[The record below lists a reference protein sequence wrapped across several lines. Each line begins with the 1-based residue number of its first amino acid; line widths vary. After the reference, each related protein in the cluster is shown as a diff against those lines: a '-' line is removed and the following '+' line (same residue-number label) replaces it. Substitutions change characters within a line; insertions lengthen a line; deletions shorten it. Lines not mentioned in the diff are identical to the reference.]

1 MKVDNSIIYSVRWDN
16 LASNSYLYGSSIS
29 FEPDGTVKFSNLL
42 MPPGQI
48 IRKWQSDVNYQMTRH
63 EPQLPV
69 LEEGEKYEI
78 RSYVCYKPEGSVKLR
93 FRFVD
98 RQGEEVGTVIIDEPT
113 AELECPKGAFAYE
126 LELIN
131 AGAKE
136 LIFHHIEIQ
145 KKSKA
150 KKNVRIIDSDSCL
163 YVIVLEPTGG
173 SYIVPQERILLRF
186 RNRVI
191 LTCEG
196 ADAIALNSSVTDEL
210 QMDIRQ
216 EEIAVIGYGEK
227 SNESAAKLANR
238 LGQNVKLYTYG
249 SPSRKLKG
257 RLENIVYGKDK
268 GQKSDPV
275 SSLMEPLSDKT
286 GRLFKG
292 KFT

>member
-1 MKVDNSIIYSVRWDN
+1 MKAENSIIYSVRWDN
-16 LASNSYLYGSSIS
+16 LASDSYLYGSSIV
-29 FEPDGTVKFSNLL
+29 FEPDGTVNFSNLL
-42 MPPGQI
+42 MPPGSV
-48 IRKWQSDVNYQMTRH
+48 IRKWQSDLNYQAKRH
-63 EPQLPV
+63 EPQLPI

-78 RSYVCYKPEGSVKLR
+78 RSYVRYKPEGSVKLR
-93 FRFVD
+93 FRFLD
-98 RQGEEVGTVIIDEPT
+98 RQGEEAGIVFIDDST
-113 AELECPKGAFAYE
+113 AELECPKGAFAYD

-150 KKNVRIIDSDSCL
+150 EKNVRIIDPDACL
-163 YVIVLEPTGG
+163 YIIVLEPTGS
-173 SYIVPQERILLRF
+173 SYILPRERILLRF

-196 ADAIALNSSVTDEL
+196 ADAIALNSSVIDGL
-210 QMDIRQ
+210 QLDTRQ

-227 SNESAAKLANR
+227 SNESAAIFANR
-238 LGQNVKLYTYG
+238 LGKNVKLYTYG
-249 SPSRKLKG
+249 SSSRKLKG
-257 RLENIVYGKDK
+257 RLENIVYGENK
-268 GQKSDPV
+268 GQKNDLV
-275 SSLMEPLSDKT
+275 KSLMDPLSDKT